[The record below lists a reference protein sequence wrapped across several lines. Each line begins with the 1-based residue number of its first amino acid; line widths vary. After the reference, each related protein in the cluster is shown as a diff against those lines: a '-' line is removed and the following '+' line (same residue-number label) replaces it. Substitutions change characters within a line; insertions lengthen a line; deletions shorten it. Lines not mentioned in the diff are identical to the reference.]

1 MEQTEFVTCFTE
13 VCSAISYNHLL
24 YYYYYFNWFVQNK
37 KTKSGTNY
45 YMAFYFQSPYVNC
58 SIPFRDVQTQF

>member
-1 MEQTEFVTCFTE
+1 MEKTEFVTCFTE

-37 KTKSGTNY
+37 KKQKVGLIIIWL
-45 YMAFYFQSPYVNC
+45 FIFSPHM
-58 SIPFRDVQTQF
+58 

>member
-1 MEQTEFVTCFTE
+1 MEKTEFVTCFTE

-37 KTKSGTNY
+37 KKKKQKVGLIIIWL
-45 YMAFYFQSPYVNC
+45 FIFSPHM
-58 SIPFRDVQTQF
+58 